1 MAEIQTEQ
9 TAPALDIK
17 QPDSSGSH
25 NQQVRSLLQ
34 QLTSKVPKSAMGIER
49 HMAISELM
57 DEISKNF
64 VHIQESL
71 RKHMDYFLLRM
82 TKVNASDIDMG
93 GHGGQGYI
101 WYRVHGDK
109 KPDKTL
115 GTFTSDEMSMLIQS
129 LIIAQQ
135 RATLNIKRN
144 LDFSYTIT
152 DDDTTYRFR
161 ADAYYDLDHLA
172 LNMRLI
178 NPSIFPYKKL
188 EFHPNVSKIF
198 NLAHDKSGLIL
209 VTGITGSGK
218 STTLDS
224 IIDANNHQVHGHVVI
239 IASPVEYVHKSDKCI
254 VRHREVGRDTRS
266 FKEGVVQCL
275 RQDPDIIVIGEMR
288 DPDTITTG
296 LEITD
301 SGHKV
306 FSTLHT
312 SSAVESID
320 RILGEMDPIEKE
332 RTRMRLADVLKV
344 IVSQK
349 LVPSLDGTRV
359 MAKEVLICT
368 PSVRAAIK
376 NNNIGEIYQMI
387 SESNEM
393 GMITLEQDLR
403 RLYMQKRI
411 SLETAMN
418 FANNKRRLQQLMQM
432 KQASY

>member
-1 MAEIQTEQ
+1 MSETQASQSSV
-9 TAPALDIK
+9 ADVPA
-17 QPDSSGSH
+17 SSSNTQFH
-25 NQQVRSLLQ
+25 QVRSLLQ
-34 QLTSKVPKSAMGIER
+34 QLTAKIPKSALGIER

-64 VHIQESL
+64 AHIQQSL
-71 RKHMDYFLLRM
+71 RDHMNYFLLRM
-82 TKVNASDIDMG
+82 PKINASDIDMG

-101 WYRVHGDK
+101 WYRIHGDK
-109 KPDKTL
+109 KPDRTL
-115 GTFTSDEMSMLIQS
+115 GTFTHDEMSMLIQS
-129 LIIAQQ
+129 LLVAQQ

-152 DDDTTYRFR
+152 EEDQTYRFR

-188 EFHPNVSKIF
+188 DFHPNVSKIF
-198 NLAHDKSGLIL
+198 SLAHDKSGLIL

-224 IIDANNHQVHGHVVI
+224 IIDANNHEVDGHIVI
-239 IASPVEYVHKSDKCI
+239 IASPVEYVHKSDRCI
-254 VRHREVGRDTRS
+254 IRHREVGRDTRS

-288 DPDTITTG
+288 DPDTIATA

-320 RILGEMDPIEKE
+320 RILGEVDPIEKE

-344 IVSQK
+344 VVSQK
-349 LVPSLDGTRV
+349 LVPSLDGKRV
-359 MAKEVLICT
+359 LAKEVLICT

-387 SESNEM
+387 SESNDI
-393 GMITLEQDLR
+393 GMITMEQDLR
-403 RLYMQKRI
+403 RLYLQKKI

-432 KQASY
+432 KQVAY